1 MPFASSSF
9 CCPNN
14 IQPTAT
20 IDIALSR
27 ISSSFTLR
35 RRRKRREKFVRLQL
49 YLNVFIK
56 FFPSLRLVFWSSL
69 ILCLMHIF
77 VEYLLEA
84 GRPKA
89 FWFVM
94 ESFVFGCFFRFRC
107 LFGSFNCWGESAKG
121 KFSIFIGL
129 ASRLD
134 ARGAK
139 FIEVCCRDVMA

>member
-94 ESFVFGCFFRFRC
+94 ESFVFGCFFDFAV
-107 LFGSFNCWGESAKG
+107 SSAR
-121 KFSIFIGL
+121 SIAG
-129 ASRLD
+129 ASRRRESFQSLLD
-134 ARGAK
+134 QLRGWMREEQNSLKCVAGT
-139 FIEVCCRDVMA
+139 

>member
-14 IQPTAT
+14 IQPTVT

-27 ISSSFTLR
+27 ISSSLTLR

-94 ESFVFGCFFRFRC
+94 ESFVFGCFFSISLSLRLVQLLGRVGEGKVFN
-107 LFGSFNCWGESAKG
+107 LYWISFEAGCERSK
-121 KFSIFIGL
+121 IH
-129 ASRLD
+129 
-134 ARGAK
+134 
-139 FIEVCCRDVMA
+139 